1 VTGEAKEVVMTK
13 PTNYQAT
20 STTPAPAD
28 LQQYATRAVPIE
40 TRAMAMCGVATKY
53 WLELKPR
60 PPGSAKSLWLWV
72 DGEWRILDDP
82 DDTIRLSVQNAF
94 CAYSENTEV
103 AVWYN
108 GGTVEGLVVRSK

>member
-1 VTGEAKEVVMTK
+1 MTK
-13 PTNYQAT
+13 PNKYYV
-20 STTPAPAD
+20 STAPAD
-28 LQQYATRAVPIE
+28 GELQQYAPRAAMIE
-40 TRAMAMCGVATKY
+40 TRAMAICGIATKY

-82 DDTIRLSVQNAF
+82 DSTVRTSVQNAF
-94 CAYSENTEV
+94 CTYSDNVEV

-108 GGTVEGLVVRSK
+108 GTTVEGLVVRSR